1 MADIKKKRAK
11 MMDYLKNF
19 YMRLDPTGDNWK
31 IQRDKFEPMS
41 DAQFEK
47 WWDNFF
53 KNPKANLYLEIVEYE
68 RDLKIENIEKC
79 ADWMKVPLFE
89 RVAMPY
95 LTNDLDNVIVTPTPV
110 PVGYIHEKRM
120 PQTVMKKSA
129 GSLDISKRNP
139 VTGQVTGEDK
149 NARQSDQ
156 EVYSLVAL
164 NAMAALKEFM
174 GPRAD
179 DAVARDQMA
188 NEIAKNGYVSLDDL
202 SDDPYDKVALNT
214 FNMYFLMMGFST
226 NLITPLGE
234 LPPTE
239 KPRIPQST

>member
-1 MADIKKKRAK
+1 MADITTKRKKV
-11 MMDYLKNF
+11 MDYLKNF
-19 YMRLDPTGDNWK
+19 YNRLDPTGDNWR
-31 IQRDKFEPMS
+31 IIREKFEPMS
-41 DAQFEK
+41 DDQFAK
-47 WWDNFF
+47 WMDRFF
-53 KNPKANLYLEIVEYE
+53 KDPKQNLYLEIVEYE
-68 RDLKIENIEKC
+68 RDLKIENIEAC
-79 ADWMKVPLFE
+79 ANWKKIPLFE

-95 LTNDLDNVIVTPTPV
+95 LTGDPDNVIVTPDPV

-120 PQTVMKKSA
+120 PQTLMKKSA

-164 NAMAALKEFM
+164 NAMNALKEFM

-179 DAVARDQMA
+179 DSVARDQMA
-188 NEIAKNGYVSLDDL
+188 NEIAKNGYVSLKDL

-226 NLITPLGE
+226 NLLTPLGE

-239 KPRIPQST
+239 KPRIPNQ